1 MEYINKTV
9 FLNYLNCHTLGWK
22 AKKDMLPKLSSLNNE
37 LLALEGRNIHKEAL
51 KLFPDAVSGK
61 KLKLETPD
69 ASCKDLITGLEIN
82 KSVYAMPFVTDMF
95 YSKPDILKKLE
106 DNSWHLFEVKSGSR
120 YKIKY
125 TNDISFNVMVLSKF
139 GIRISKIT
147 TLYLSS
153 DYRTGMD
160 SSKLFT
166 EVDCFEKVEIKS
178 QEFLNIADKVSKDL
192 QSEIMPTPLL
202 KRRCKNCPIFD
213 VCIGKDA
220 KKHIFDLPW
229 LSIVQ
234 MDQLIAMGAYTI
246 DKVPDNFELTER
258 QKTVKNCVLMDTRYV
273 SNDLKAELRNIKQ
286 PFYYLD
292 FESVA
297 TIMPLYP
304 NISPHT
310 QILTQ
315 FSLDKADESGNIL
328 KHYEYIADQTSDHRK
343 DIAEKLIEYL
353 DKEGSIITYANAERI
368 MISKLALLFPELSEK
383 LNKII
388 ERIVDLEL
396 IIRKNYYDINFHG
409 RTSIKKILPVL
420 IPDMSYDILD
430 IGEGGDAS
438 AAFAFMAMGLY
449 GERKIKETKDKLLKY
464 CAQDTLAMIR
474 IHQFL
479 IDVTK

>member
-9 FLNYLNCHTLGWK
+9 FLNYLNCPTLGWK
-22 AKKDMLPKLSSLNNE
+22 TKKDMLPKLSGLNNE
-37 LLALEGRNIHKEAL
+37 LLTLEGRNIHKEAL
-51 KLFPDAVSGK
+51 KLFPDVASGK
-61 KLKLETPD
+61 KLKLENLNV
-69 ASCKDLITGLEIN
+69 SCKDLIAGLEIN
-82 KSVYAMPFVTDMF
+82 KAVYAMPFVTDSF
-95 YSKPDILKKLE
+95 YAKPDILKKLE

-125 TNDISFNVMVLSKF
+125 TNDISFNVMVLSKL
-139 GIRISKIT
+139 GIRISKT
-147 TLYLSS
+147 SALYLSS

-166 EVDCFEKVEIKS
+166 EVDCSEKVEIKS
-178 QEFLNIADKVSKDL
+178 QKFLSIADKASKDL
-192 QSEIMPTPLL
+192 QSEIMPPPVL
-202 KRRCKNCPIFD
+202 KRHCKNCPIFD

-220 KKHIFDLPW
+220 KKHIFDLPR

-234 MDQLIAMGAYTI
+234 MDQLIAMGADTI
-246 DKVPDNFELTER
+246 DKVPDDFELTER
-258 QKTVKNCVLMDTRYV
+258 QKIVKNCVLTNTRYV
-273 SNDLKAELRNIKQ
+273 SNDLKAELENTKQ

-292 FESVA
+292 FESVT

-315 FSLDKADESGNIL
+315 VSLDKADESGNIL
-328 KHYEYIADQTSDHRK
+328 KHYEYIADQTRDCRK

-368 MISKLALLFPELSEK
+368 IISNLALLFSELSEN

-420 IPDMSYDILD
+420 IPDMSYDTLD

-449 GERKIKETKDKLLKY
+449 DEGKIKETKDNLLKY

-479 IDVTK
+479 INATK